1 MSLCVFFPWVL
12 LFGCFVDFL
21 RVWFSSGVCS
31 SLVVGVVALY
41 IPGLRFVV
49 LFLALGFFTA
59 LFSP

>member
-1 MSLCVFFPWVL
+1 MCFLPVGTAVWLFCGLPSCVV
-12 LFGCFVDFL
+12 FVRRF
-21 RVWFSSGVCS
+21 S

-59 LFSP
+59 LSST